1 MSRGSTPYCS
11 LSVLCMCAI
20 FLFII
25 AWCNGLAPAVITGL
39 SSLALVALRLPA
51 PQPQPIGVKSDFT
64 RTLASSL
71 GIRQILLYL
80 VGCNLDGLY

>member
-51 PQPQPIGVKSDFT
+51 PQPPPQPKSDFT
-64 RTLASSL
+64 RTR
-71 GIRQILLYL
+71 IRQILLYL
-80 VGCNLDGLY
+80 VGFNLDGLY